1 MVLNEGK
8 CGFVKATL
16 RSGLESSGIIVEG
29 GGREEEGIDEALR
42 YAVQQKVKC
51 YAGLQAFIYRAQ
63 RALTWVSVVLGV
75 CFSILLERG
84 SIKIVH
90 TTYDDVV

>member
-1 MVLNEGK
+1 
-8 CGFVKATL
+8 
-16 RSGLESSGIIVEG
+16 VEG
-29 GGREEEGIDEALR
+29 RGREEGVDEALK

-51 YAGLQAFIYRAQ
+51 CAGLQAFIYRAQ
-63 RALTWVSVVLGV
+63 RASTSVSVVPGV

-84 SIKIVH
+84 STKIVH